1 MEGTSLMVLGSTKLP
16 LLLGTAMFSSEIVIA
31 DGLTSEGILSLDF
44 VESHHC
50 VMDTSH
56 RACSPVWGHR
66 LNCTIVQS
74 HNTDLSTV
82 CDNTA

>member
-1 MEGTSLMVLGSTKLP
+1 
-16 LLLGTAMFSSEIVIA
+16 MFSSEIVIA
-31 DGLTSEGILSLDF
+31 DGLTSERILSLDF

-50 VMDTSH
+50 VIDTSS

-82 CDNTA
+82 CDNTARGWASSLLLQVRSHGTVSGVI